1 MNTDPIVIDYQ
12 AIITP
17 GGMIALVVRS
27 PRLIPSA
34 STYVLGA
41 PWHKLLGEGWTSKP
55 CDVKL
60 RDELF
65 EVKDETPAS

>member
-1 MNTDPIVIDYQ
+1 MNNDPIVLDYQ

-17 GGMIALVVRS
+17 KGMIALVVRS

-41 PWHKLLGEGWTSKP
+41 PWHKLLGEGWTSQP
-55 CDVKL
+55 CDVSL
-60 RDELF
+60 RIADP
-65 EVKDETPAS
+65 EVK